1 MAAHTILLN
10 DMEMTPLLLPLPSD
24 IYSGRER
31 ERERRENFYIR
42 RPSRVC
48 NKEEERNR
56 PRLSTMAGDFLRAQT
71 PIEIT

>member
-31 ERERRENFYIR
+31 EREEREFLH
-42 RPSRVC
+42 
-48 NKEEERNR
+48 KEALEG
-56 PRLSTMAGDFLRAQT
+56 L
-71 PIEIT
+71 

>member
-24 IYSGRER
+24 IYSCRER

-56 PRLSTMAGDFLRAQT
+56 PPSLHNGG
-71 PIEIT
+71 